1 MLSIE
6 RMAQNRQKIA
16 YTNLIHLPCCK
27 NIVLDARTYS
37 YVDIHTGILPDY
49 FIASSDS
56 YEDENYMSYF
66 ETQGGIFADEM
77 GLGKT
82 ISMIALIL
90 SNPRHKIASSTNET
104 AVFEKTISEV
114 RTSELLSIRKKEEQI
129 NIDKQEHQY
138 KGYHRA
144 KMESIEYQEEEN
156 FTFFQSSATLI
167 ICPNQLVNQWMDEIK
182 KNTKLKVIIAATV
195 VQHKKLTYKLLLEN
209 DVVILSSRYLTKNKN
224 YSKFITDQKDIPEIK
239 KSPPKITDFQP
250 NFHLVGWHRII
261 LDEAHEFVTK
271 KHIFDNFKSNFRWY
285 VSGTPFPHNFT
296 SFENAKSFV
305 NCKKFY
311 TSFEHYMARL
321 NYDSALLANE
331 LFDRNCKRIIF
342 WRNTK
347 LSVENQVEIPPV
359 SEEIEIVRL
368 SPIERTIYD
377 CLSLDLDNN
386 REKRLFISEPARVL
400 EDIGDLD
407 DPNLPSQY
415 LSHIKL
421 TKGNLEKLLKYHRKM
436 LIELQK
442 EKSECEKLMARG
454 KTKDLKAQMGFLT
467 RRIIKAEKGI
477 VEIELK
483 IINEICKS
491 SCVSRLIIGE
501 NTNEICDA
509 CSEFVCGRCEINTC
523 NHFLCSDCIV
533 KSYNS
538 NNDDFLC
545 LKCNNKIDICKIS
558 LSNDDKLP
566 PLDVSI
572 LHPDESEQ
580 TWYNKVRN
588 NYGSKIAC
596 TVKYLHHIMTSVDD
610 VKLIVFSQYVSTLS
624 RISSILEDVDRDVF
638 ENKMVMCKGSIH
650 TMKKKLDRFT
660 SSGPDSARI
669 LLLSLKHSASGT
681 HLAVATHVLLLDP
694 VVGSE
699 GEARATDAQAIARAH
714 RIGQGELVTA
724 IRFIVIDTIDQQD
737 YENAY
742 GTVVVPKGYGP
753 KSARK

>member
-16 YTNLIHLPCCK
+16 FSNLIHIPSCK
-27 NIVLDARTYS
+27 NIVLDARTYNTKRTTS
-37 YVDIHTGILPDY
+37 VPDI
-49 FIASSDS
+49 FIGSSES
-56 YEDENYMSYF
+56 YEDEKYVNYF

-90 SNPRHKIASSTNET
+90 SNPRIKKTSSDES
-104 AVFEKTISEV
+104 AIFDKTISEV
-114 RTSELLSIRKKEEQI
+114 RTSESLSLQKKAA
-129 NIDKQEHQY
+129 QEKIKEDLIKYPAYQNTGEGI
-138 KGYHRA
+138 KR
-144 KMESIEYQEEEN
+144 IEFLEEEN
-156 FTFFQSSATLI
+156 FTFFQTTATLI
-167 ICPNQLVNQWMDEIK
+167 ICPNQLVNQWMNEITK
-182 KNTKLKVIIAATV
+182 HTKLKVITAATV
-195 VQHKKLTYKLLLEN
+195 VQHKKLTYKSFLEN
-209 DVVILSSRYLTKNKN
+209 DVIILSSRYLTQNPN
-224 YSKFITDQKDIPEIK
+224 YKKFLSKQENVSEIK
-239 KSPPKITDFQP
+239 KSPPKITHSHP

-261 LDEAHEFVTK
+261 LDEAHEYLKSRYDLT
-271 KHIFDNFKSNFRWY
+271 NFKSNFKWY
-285 VSGTPFPHNFT
+285 VSGTPFPDNFS
-296 SFENAKSFV
+296 SFKAAKHFI
-305 NCKKFY
+305 NCKRYYPSFGHY
-311 TSFEHYMARL
+311 TSQKKFFRMI
-321 NYDSALLANE
+321 LADE
-331 LFDRNCKRIIF
+331 LYHRHCKRIIF

-347 LSVENQVEIPPV
+347 QSVENQVVIPPV

-368 SPIERTIYD
+368 SPLERTIYD
-377 CLSLDLDNN
+377 CLSFDFKNE
-386 REKRLFISEPARVL
+386 REKRLFISEPAQVL
-400 EDIGDLD
+400 EDIGTLD
-407 DPNLPSQY
+407 DPSLPSKY
-415 LSHIKL
+415 LCHIKS
-421 TKGNLEKLLKYHRKM
+421 TKENLERSLENNKNQLNQFQD
-436 LIELQK
+436 ELRA
-442 EKSECEKLMARG
+442 CEQLMIRG
-454 KTKDLKAQMGFLT
+454 KSKELKAQMNSISC
-467 RRIIKAEKGI
+467 RIAKTEKFI
-477 VEIELK
+477 NNIELK

-491 SCVSRLIIGE
+491 ACISRLIVGE
-501 NTNEICDA
+501 STNEICDS
-509 CSEFVCGRCEINTC
+509 CGEYVCGRCEIKSC

-538 NNDDFLC
+538 NYDDFLC
-545 LKCNNKIDICKIS
+545 LKCNHKIDISKIS

-566 PLDVSI
+566 PLDGSI
-572 LHPDESEQ
+572 LHPDESEE
-580 TWYNKVRN
+580 TWYNNVRN

-624 RISSILEDVDRDVF
+624 RISSILENIDRDVF

-650 TMKKKLDRFT
+650 SMKKRLDRFT

-714 RIGQGELVTA
+714 RIGQDKLVTA
-724 IRFIVIDTIDQQD
+724 IRFIVVDTIDQQD

-742 GTVVVPKGYGP
+742 GAVVVPKGYGP

>member
-1 MLSIE
+1 
-6 RMAQNRQKIA
+6 
-16 YTNLIHLPCCK
+16 
-27 NIVLDARTYS
+27 
-37 YVDIHTGILPDY
+37 
-49 FIASSDS
+49 
-56 YEDENYMSYF
+56 
-66 ETQGGIFADEM
+66 M

-90 SNPRHKIASSTNET
+90 SNPRIKKISSTNDESSI
-104 AVFEKTISEV
+104 FDKTISEV
-114 RTSELLSIRKKEEQI
+114 RTSESLSLQKKEEQVKI
-129 NIDKQEHQY
+129 NERVKKNPTYQNDGREMK
-138 KGYHRA
+138 R
-144 KMESIEYQEEEN
+144 IEFYEQRN
-156 FTFFQSSATLI
+156 FCFFQSSATLV
-167 ICPNQLVNQWMDEIK
+167 ICPNQLVNQWMNEIT
-182 KNTKLKVIIAATV
+182 KNTKLKVITAATV
-195 VQHKKLTYKLLLEN
+195 AQHKKLTYKSLLEN
-209 DVVILSSRYLTKNKN
+209 DVVILSSRYITKNPN
-224 YSKFITDQKDIPEIK
+224 YSKFVREQEKVSEIK
-239 KSPPKITDFQP
+239 KSPPKITDSHP

-261 LDEAHEFVTK
+261 LDEAHEYLNRFSFNT
-271 KHIFDNFKSNFRWY
+271 FKSNFRWY
-285 VSGTPFPHNFT
+285 VSGTPFPNYFE
-296 SFENAKSFV
+296 SFRVAKSFI
-305 NCKKFY
+305 NCKRTY
-311 TSFEHYMARL
+311 SSFEHFYSQKKFSYMI
-321 NYDSALLANE
+321 LADE
-331 LFDRNCKRIIF
+331 LYHRNCKRIIF

-347 LSVENQVEIPPV
+347 LSVENQVVIPPV

-368 SPIERTIYD
+368 SPLERTIYD
-377 CLSLDLDNN
+377 CLSFDFDND

-400 EDIGDLD
+400 QNIGTLD
-407 DPNLPSQY
+407 DPNLPSKY
-415 LSHIKL
+415 LCHIKS
-421 TKGNLEKLLKYHRKM
+421 TKENIEKNLEYNKNLLIQYQD
-436 LIELQK
+436 ELNA
-442 EKSECEKLMARG
+442 CEQLMIRG
-454 KTKDLKAQMGFLT
+454 KSKQLKAQMNSISRSISRT
-467 RRIIKAEKGI
+467 EKFI
-477 VEIELK
+477 YRMELK

-491 SCVSRLIIGE
+491 ACISRLIVGE
-501 NTNEICDA
+501 STNEICDG
-509 CSEFVCGRCEINTC
+509 CSEYVCGRCEIETC

-545 LKCNNKIDICKIS
+545 LKCNQKIDIGKIL

-572 LHPDESEQ
+572 LHPDESEE
-580 TWYNKVRN
+580 TWYNNVRN

-624 RISSILEDVDRDVF
+624 RISSILENIDRDVF

-650 TMKKKLDRFT
+650 SMKKRLDRFT

-714 RIGQGELVTA
+714 RIGQDELVTA
-724 IRFIVIDTIDQQD
+724 IRFIVVDTIDQQD